1 MRLGLFAC
9 GDGSISLS
17 GDASNLFA
25 LVSIAVASLFGFV
38 FPLISTVFDFGELTH
53 HTRSCHPPWPR
64 AMGASRVEIPMP
76 LEDRALSGV
85 MHLAS
90 ECEG

>member
-1 MRLGLFAC
+1 MRLGLFEC

-38 FPLISTVFDFGELTH
+38 FPLISTVFD
-53 HTRSCHPPWPR
+53 
-64 AMGASRVEIPMP
+64 
-76 LEDRALSGV
+76 
-85 MHLAS
+85 
-90 ECEG
+90 